1 VTRKAG
7 SEAYGRL
14 AERQAARWDRM
25 GRTSEAGKH
34 APAVTLSRL
43 PGAGGE
49 EVGHLVAERL
59 DYGFFGR
66 EIVERVAEELHVGH
80 WVVQGLDEQV
90 RGGIERSL
98 WDLFGQGSFSEDTYL
113 RAVTRSIATL
123 GRRGGVVIVGR
134 GAPFI
139 LPADQAL
146 RVLLVAPRPTRVER
160 YAKVLGIGPH
170 EAEAE
175 LARAERQRETFA
187 LRQFGVRQTD
197 PVLYDLMVNT
207 GGLDPQAAADLVVH
221 ALRLRFP
228 DAGVPAT
235 PERRSP

>member
-1 VTRKAG
+1 MTPKAG

-14 AERQAARWDRM
+14 AERQAARWDRT
-25 GRTSEAGKH
+25 RRASAPERY
-34 APAVTLSRL
+34 APAVTFSRL
-43 PGAGGE
+43 PGAGGD
-49 EVGHLVAERL
+49 EVGRLVAERL

-66 EIVERVAEELHVGH
+66 EIVEHVAEELHVGH

-98 WDLFGQGSFSEDTYL
+98 WDLFGQQSFSEDTYL
-113 RAVTRSIATL
+113 RAVTRTIVTL

-146 RVLLVAPRPTRVER
+146 RVLLVAPRPMRVER
-160 YAKVLGIGPH
+160 YAKVLGIAPD
-170 EAEAE
+170 EADAE
-175 LARAERQRETFA
+175 LARAEQRRETFA

-197 PVLYDLMVNT
+197 PVLYNLVVNT
-207 GGLDPQAAADLVVH
+207 GELSLPDAADLVVH

-228 DAGVPAT
+228 DAEVPA
-235 PERRSP
+235 RA